1 MQKEKEIALISST
14 TVIVIVKGDS
24 VDMFSVI
31 HNNKG
36 NALTLTSTTTAH
48 YWRIFLGATL
58 QVYFDDKTLQ
68 KTKAR
73 SLMCL
78 ENVAM

>member
-1 MQKEKEIALISST
+1 MTLTQKEKEITLMSST

-24 VDMFSVI
+24 VGMFSVI

-36 NALTLTSTTTAH
+36 NALTLTSTPTFH

-58 QVYFDDKTLQ
+58 QAYLM
-68 KTKAR
+68 TKA
-73 SLMCL
+73 CKK
-78 ENVAM
+78 

>member
-1 MQKEKEIALISST
+1 MTLMQKEKEIALISST

-36 NALTLTSTTTAH
+36 NALTLTSTTTTH

-58 QVYFDDKTLQ
+58 QVYLM
-68 KTKAR
+68 TKPCKKQR
-73 SLMCL
+73 QDH
-78 ENVAM
+78 